1 MISISIQRHV
11 NYGEVI
17 LIVGDCHQVQWN
29 VQNGIQM
36 EWNPG
41 DIWTTR
47 IECCC
52 LPMNY
57 RYVIV
62 KQNNRQIVEWEDGI
76 SRVLNS
82 KHDIEDEWSHIK
94 IRIKMNSYNDSK
106 MFVNL
111 FSEKGRSKIRLD
123 QVVTDQN
130 EYEYRLELQ
139 IPSKS
144 INQYAYKYQQDQKWE
159 RNGVRVFTKHPI
171 INNVIEIVDS
181 DVEFTLNYNQILEN
195 IYVGSFLYSDEIHIL
210 QKLGVDAIVNLQTI
224 EDLINKDL
232 QEDYFDYIRQSC
244 ESYQITYSHFPIRDC
259 NKRSFLKKGMQ
270 AHQILKKLIQEG
282 KCVYVHCT
290 DGIQRSI
297 QTIIL
302 YLVLDLNYSLEDA
315 IILVK
320 EIRKR
325 SKPIREVLQQLLEQ

>member
-1 MISISIQRHV
+1 MSSISIQRHV

-17 LIVGDCHQVQWN
+17 LIVGDCHLVQWN

-41 DIWTTR
+41 DVWR
-47 IECCC
+47 ARVECCC

-62 KQNNRQIVEWEDGI
+62 KQSNRQIVEWEDGI

-82 KHDIEDEWSHIK
+82 QNDVEDAWNHIK
-94 IRIKMNSYNDSK
+94 IRMKVNSFHDSK
-106 MFVNL
+106 IKGKNL
-111 FSEKGRSKIRLD
+111 KLD
-123 QVVTDQN
+123 STNSLLN
-130 EYEYRLELQ
+130 ENEFEYRMELE

-144 INQYAYKYQQDQKWE
+144 IHSYAYKYQQNHIWE
-159 RNGVRVFTKHPI
+159 RNAVRLFTQHPI
-171 INNVIEIVDS
+171 LNNVIEITDS
-181 DVEFTLNYNQILEN
+181 DVDFALSYNQLLEN
-195 IYVGSFLYSDEIHIL
+195 IYVGSFLYTDELHVL
-210 QKLGVDAIVNLQTI
+210 QNLGVEAIVNLQTT

-232 QEDYFDYIRQSC
+232 QEDYFDHIRKSC
-244 ESYQITYSHFPIRDC
+244 ESYQITYLHCPIQDC

-270 AHQILKKLIQEG
+270 AHQILKKLMQEG

-297 QTIIL
+297 QTVIL

-315 IILVK
+315 IALVK
-320 EIRKR
+320 AIRKR

>member
-1 MISISIQRHV
+1 MSSISIQRHV
-11 NYGEVI
+11 NFGEVI
-17 LIVGDCHQVQWN
+17 LIVGDCHLVQWN

-41 DIWTTR
+41 DIWR
-47 IECCC
+47 ARVECCC

-76 SRVLNS
+76 NRVLNN
-82 KHDIEDEWSHIK
+82 KNDVEDVWGHIK
-94 IRIKMNSYNDSK
+94 IRMKMNSYVDSK

-111 FSEKGRSKIRLD
+111 YSEKGRSKIRLN
-123 QVVTDQN
+123 QFVTEEN
-130 EYEYRLELQ
+130 EYEQKLELD

-144 INQYAYKYQQDQKWE
+144 INSYAYKYQQNQKWE
-159 RNGVRVFTKHPI
+159 RNGVRLFSNHSI
-171 INNVIEIVDS
+171 INNVIEIIDS
-181 DVEFTLNYNQILEN
+181 DVNFDLNYNQILEN
-195 IYVGSFLYSDEIHIL
+195 IYVGSFVYCDEIHIL
-210 QKLGVDAIVNLQTI
+210 QKLGVDAIVNLQTV

-232 QEDYFDYIRQSC
+232 PEDYFDQIRKTC
-244 ESYQITYSHFPIRDC
+244 ESYQITYSHCPIRDC
-259 NKRSFLKKGMQ
+259 NKRSFLKKGKQ
-270 AHQILKKLIQEG
+270 AYQILKKLVDEG

-302 YLVLDLNYSLEDA
+302 YLVQDLNYSLEDA
-315 IILVK
+315 IALVK
-320 EIRKR
+320 AIRKR
-325 SKPIREVLQQLLEQ
+325 SKPIKEVLQQLLEQ

>member
-1 MISISIQRHV
+1 MSSISIQKHV

-17 LIVGDCHQVQWN
+17 LIVGDCHLVQWN

-41 DIWTTR
+41 DIWR
-47 IECCC
+47 AKVDCCC

-82 KHDIEDEWSHIK
+82 QDDVKDAWNHIK
-94 IRIKMNSYNDSK
+94 IRMKVNSYVDSK

-111 FSEKGRSKIRLD
+111 YSEKGRSKIRLD
-123 QVVTDQN
+123 QIMTEEN
-130 EYEYRLELQ
+130 EYEYRMELD

-144 INQYAYKYQQDQKWE
+144 INSYAYKYQQNQMWE
-159 RNGVRVFTKHPI
+159 RSGIRVFTQHPI
-171 INNVIEIVDS
+171 INNVIEIIDS
-181 DVEFTLNYNQILEN
+181 DVDFALNYNQLLDN

-210 QKLGVDAIVNLQTI
+210 QKLGVEAIINLQTT

-232 QEDYFDYIRQSC
+232 QEDYFDHIQKSC
-244 ESYQITYSHFPIRDC
+244 QSYQITYSHCPIQDC

-270 AHQILKKLIQEG
+270 AHQILKKLMDQG
-282 KCVYVHCT
+282 KCVYIHCT

-297 QTIIL
+297 QTVIL

-315 IILVK
+315 ITLVK
-320 EIRKR
+320 AIRKR
-325 SKPIREVLQQLLEQ
+325 SKPIREVLQQLLQQ

>member
-1 MISISIQRHV
+1 MSSISIQRHV

-17 LIVGDCHQVQWN
+17 LIVGDCHLVQWN

-41 DIWTTR
+41 DVWR
-47 IECCC
+47 ARVECCC

-62 KQNNRQIVEWEDGI
+62 KQSNRQIVEWEDGI

-82 KHDIEDEWSHIK
+82 QNDVDDAWNHIK
-94 IRIKMNSYNDSK
+94 IRMKVNSFHDTK

-111 FSEKGRSKIRLD
+111 YSEKGRSKIRLD
-123 QVVTDQN
+123 QFLTDDN
-130 EYEYRLELQ
+130 EYEYRMELE

-144 INQYAYKYQQDQKWE
+144 IHSYAYKYQQNHIWE
-159 RNGVRVFTKHPI
+159 RNAVRLFTQHPI
-171 INNVIEIVDS
+171 INNVIDIIDSEVDFALS
-181 DVEFTLNYNQILEN
+181 YNQLVDN
-195 IYVGSFLYSDEIHIL
+195 IYVGSFLYTDELHIL
-210 QKLGVDAIVNLQTI
+210 QKLGVEAIVNLQTT

-232 QEDYFDYIRQSC
+232 QEDYFDHIRKSC
-244 ESYQITYSHFPIRDC
+244 ESYQITYSHCPIQDC

-270 AHQILKKLIQEG
+270 AHQILKKLMQEG

-297 QTIIL
+297 QTVIL

-315 IILVK
+315 IALVK
-320 EIRKR
+320 TIRKR
-325 SKPIREVLQQLLEQ
+325 SKPIPEVLQQLLEK